1 MDLVQCRIV
10 TDDVR
15 TVGTFYATL
24 AGVDVIF
31 NDYYMEIPVGAAT
44 VGLSKCRFSD
54 YSGCGEPGLQRGEL
68 VMDIAVDQ
76 IDREFERIRELGV
89 EWVQPPTNQPWGARS
104 MVFRDP
110 EGHPVNMFSRSE
122 VRS

>member
-15 TVGTFYATL
+15 TVATFYATL
-24 AGVDVIF
+24 AGADVIF
-31 NDYYMEIPVGAAT
+31 NDYYMEIPVGSAT

-54 YSGCGEPGLQRGEL
+54 YSGCGEPGLRKGEL
-68 VMDIAVDQ
+68 VMDMAVEDV
-76 IDREFERIRELGV
+76 DREFDRIDQLGV
-89 EWVQPPTNQPWGARS
+89 DWVQHPTDQPWGARS

-110 EGHPVNMFSRSE
+110 DGHPVNVFSRLAA
-122 VRS
+122 RS